1 MYSYNDQTQ
10 FWHVPRQEKI
20 DVPNVKEIG
29 ALAFSHDNKTI
40 AVEHANADGRRVIG
54 LWKITHTGIEKHKEI
69 NPEYQNGYTAKLLFS
84 PDSKTLIQLQNSGR
98 RDMIIWDIDTGVE
111 MGYVSGHIKNIQSLA
126 FSHDGKTLAS
136 GSGDGTVLL
145 WDWEKIISK
154 TKENKGN

>member
-1 MYSYNDQTQ
+1 MQLDWAQAPQHTTNT
-10 FWHVPRQEKI
+10 PAAI
-20 DVPNVKEIG
+20 

-40 AVEHANADGRRVIG
+40 AVEHANVDGRRVIG

-69 NPEYQNGYTAKLLFS
+69 NPAYQNGYTAKLLFS

-98 RDMIIWDIDTGVE
+98 RDMIIWDIDTGIE

-145 WDWEKIISK
+145 WDWEKIMIK
-154 TKENKGN
+154 AKENKGN